1 MLTRT
6 TMPGERAPESSSD
19 LPRPPLRWQPSQ
31 EWALKSGPRPSRA
44 VVDDGAATHGERK
57 NEKPV

>member
-1 MLTRT
+1 
-6 TMPGERAPESSSD
+6 MPTDAAPPSSSD

-31 EWALKSGPRPSRA
+31 EWALNNGPKPSRA
-44 VVDDGAATHGERK
+44 VVEAGAATQGERK